1 MEEAVSQGKAL
12 NKEQEDVLR
21 SKPSVCASI
30 DELEKLRQPL
40 SVALTEEHNLV
51 IQRHLSPSP
60 STPPLS
66 DVSTADDKSRASED
80 KEKTDAEKDDPDFV
94 FSVVEDLLR
103 LLYFGSLF
111 DVKTQSDFT
120 SLMFTR
126 THERGCCLTY
136 DYVTDDATD
145 PLGESDLDMISSV
158 GSLLISRPVNSS
170 LSHKNA
176 LQRCLERARLWLSSS
191 DEPIDSDSTLTYRG
205 LRERLNKIMSSDYF
219 ITTPEMKAPVEVAAA
234 GNYAP
239 FQVPA
244 PAQMEGSVAQYQQKD
259 VDTNF
264 QGQEVVAGSE
274 EELPKDELA
283 NENSTEEVSGDQQEQ
298 VRPESEAQQNQR
310 DDAESKEQQN
320 VSRRNQKGG
329 RGGGGYR
336 RVFSNGGGRGRG
348 GRGGGSGSY
357 SNGRNQYH
365 EQGGGYYYA
374 PRRGRGGNRGGGSGG
389 YAYNSNH
396 HQGGGSGGVEGGAGG
411 DIGLAS

>member
-357 SNGRNQYH
+357 SNGRNQFH